1 MKKLFATAAA
11 IIVNALAFSTV
22 HATPFTNGNFENGTT
37 GWTYSG
43 NVSTATPVY
52 FGAGSATKDGNTM
65 IAFNSGDTAANGWLM
80 QTFDTV
86 AGATYVVSFG
96 YGMAGAGGS
105 QELDAFALN
114 ASGASL
120 GNMAAV
126 SNHKG
131 DLDTFTFKFKADG
144 AKATLKFVD
153 NTHNNTVSLDGV
165 LDNASVSNVP
175 EPASLALVGLGLL
188 SLGFVARRRS

>member
-1 MKKLFATAAA
+1 MKNLFATAA
-11 IIVNALAFSTV
+11 IVLANTLALSHA

-43 NVSTATPVY
+43 NVSTAAPVY
-52 FGAGSATKDGNTM
+52 FGAGSVAKDGKTM
-65 IAFNSGDTAANGWLM
+65 ITFNSGDSPANGWLM

-86 AGATYVVSFG
+86 AGATYLVSFG
-96 YGMAGAGGS
+96 YGMAGGNGS

-120 GNMAAV
+120 SNLAAV

-131 DLDTFTFKFKADG
+131 DLDTFTFMFKADSTQ
-144 AKATLKFVD
+144 ATLKFMD
-153 NTHNNTVSLDGV
+153 NTRNSTVSLDGV
-165 LDNASVSNVP
+165 LDNVSVTNVP

-188 SLGFVARRRS
+188 GLGFVARRRS